1 MTRSF
6 LSQRLMQRFARWHIW
21 LGWLVGVP
29 VLMWTL
35 TGLLM
40 ALYPIDEVRGDQ
52 LRAAP
57 PPIDAAELVF
67 PAERIGPVT
76 SAELVAQVDGP
87 VWIVT
92 EPDGGRYRY
101 SARDGSLV
109 PPVIESEAIRIAGQ
123 AWTGEAALEGVGY
136 FPADASPGDLRAGF
150 NAWQARFADGT
161 NLYIRADTGEV
172 VAVRTGWWRF
182 YDLMW
187 GLHIMDLQTREDTS
201 HPILILFA
209 ALSVAGALLGCVLMF
224 RRRKARSGLGRSR

>member
-1 MTRSF
+1 MARSF

-57 PPIDAAELVF
+57 PPIDAAGLVF
-67 PAERIGPVT
+67 PAERIGPLT
-76 SAELVAQVDGP
+76 SAQLVAQVDGP

-109 PPVIESEAIRIAGQ
+109 PPVIESEAIRIAEQ
-123 AWTGEAALEGVGY
+123 VWTGEAALEGVGY
-136 FPADASPGDLRAGF
+136 FPADASPGLAKGP
-150 NAWQARFADGT
+150 AD
-161 NLYIRADTGEV
+161 
-172 VAVRTGWWRF
+172 
-182 YDLMW
+182 
-187 GLHIMDLQTREDTS
+187 
-201 HPILILFA
+201 
-209 ALSVAGALLGCVLMF
+209 
-224 RRRKARSGLGRSR
+224 